1 MLADP
6 CGYAGPE
13 SDKTPRERTG
23 GTTVSPTAPRI
34 VVDSVQFRWVK
45 IITAVTPFLKC
56 RVWWRKVFSRYHA
69 RACVVK
75 QRKVHFLHASGC
87 HLTPVRVGNY
97 FIRLRSDARHQKK

>member
-34 VVDSVQFRWVK
+34 VFDSVQFRWVR
-45 IITAVTPFLKC
+45 IITAVTPFVNFL
-56 RVWWRKVFSRYHA
+56 VWWRKVFSRYHA

-75 QRKVHFLHASGC
+75 QWKGFCMH
-87 HLTPVRVGNY
+87 PVA
-97 FIRLRSDARHQKK
+97 I

>member
-45 IITAVTPFLKC
+45 IITAVTPSLNVACGGEK
-56 RVWWRKVFSRYHA
+56 FSHDTM
-69 RACVVK
+69 RALALSNNERCIFCM
-75 QRKVHFLHASGC
+75 H
-87 HLTPVRVGNY
+87 PVA
-97 FIRLRSDARHQKK
+97 I